1 MKEKT
6 ETATWLLQN
15 AVTQLGTGN
24 VDTTKYFI
32 QKAIENIERQ
42 QSNKYALVIENLY
55 NFFYDESFTY
65 TKLMEELSMAQ
76 CEIMNITNELID
88 RTDKDDPRDIT
99 LIRDTQA
106 FFFKMNLLLWNLK
119 PIAVD
124 SENAYNELLKK
135 NEK

>member
-15 AVTQLGTGN
+15 AVSQLGTGN